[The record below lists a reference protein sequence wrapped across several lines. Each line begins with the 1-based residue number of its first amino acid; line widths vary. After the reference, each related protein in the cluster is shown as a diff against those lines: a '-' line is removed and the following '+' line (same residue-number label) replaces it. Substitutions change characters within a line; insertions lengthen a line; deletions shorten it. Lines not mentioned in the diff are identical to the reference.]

1 MKFEYEKNLSEIQ
14 IVSIHGMTQ
23 SLYDQI
29 KKFCLLRGKQYFLN
43 WGLLNALVVKKKK
56 KEKMY
61 FPPLMVRTYERRY
74 MYQIELFSW
83 NLTKLGALISCPIK
97 CVISLIQGKFWKIKC
112 IQCNV
117 LLRGS

>member
-56 KEKMY
+56 EKMY

-74 MYQIELFSW
+74 MD
-83 NLTKLGALISCPIK
+83 
-97 CVISLIQGKFWKIKC
+97 
-112 IQCNV
+112 
-117 LLRGS
+117 

>member
-1 MKFEYEKNLSEIQ
+1 MNEKLSEIQ

-43 WGLLNALVVKKKK
+43 LGLLNALVVKKKK
-56 KEKMY
+56 KRKIGLY

-74 MYQIELFSW
+74 MDQIELLSW
-83 NLTKLGALISCPIK
+83 NLTKLGTLISCPIK
-97 CVISLIQGKFWKIKC
+97 CVISLIQGNFWKIKC